1 METKDTRR
9 RMWITI
15 LVIAGIVVVFLL
27 LVDVGA
33 VIDELRNADWVY
45 LGLAAAMLLIGYY
58 IQTLRWRH
66 LLRNV
71 PSITYTFHTM
81 NIGTLTNLIT
91 FIPTLPIRSFFMG
104 DREDVSIPQAT
115 SSLTIGF
122 VFDLVMKILAILLA
136 LVLAA
141 PIDSNVGTILLF
153 FGIIFLIFG
162 GILIAVHNINKIN
175 SWATNLLSR
184 ARFLKKEQ
192 VNGLLSG
199 LAEGL
204 EEIGSTK
211 KIAAIFFYSL
221 VSLSFFIAFYI
232 FGLLAFNINPPPEMM
247 LVTVLVASFFVN
259 PTGPYLPGVFNF
271 LLVVPMAMVSNIS
284 VEALVAYSLVIYAVL
299 LVIWSVLGIWAM
311 RHYKLSFSELRERAI
326 EGIDFV
332 RQSQDSE
339 LIDGPDEE

>member
-1 METKDTRR
+1 
-9 RMWITI
+9 
-15 LVIAGIVVVFLL
+15 
-27 LVDVGA
+27 
-33 VIDELRNADWVY
+33 
-45 LGLAAAMLLIGYY
+45 
-58 IQTLRWRH
+58 
-66 LLRNV
+66 
-71 PSITYTFHTM
+71 M